1 MLVFLCRQQPGKLQV
16 QRGRHFEVPLLARGQ
31 ADADA
36 QLLQGGAVV
45 RPNAVGLGQGGG

>member
-45 RPNAVGLGQGGG
+45 RPNAVGLDQGGG